1 MDLQTTIVG
10 LLVATLCIYVFV
22 LLNKSRKN
30 KEKILINQLQVLA
43 SEQNALIEDH
53 ELGLNFGLGIDEV
66 NRYIF
71 YTKDNKIGFTNKTID
86 LMNVRKCEVAT
97 VKKRVGK
104 EDYIDRISLVFYLI
118 SNNKEEQIIIFDSD
132 ATALPNGE
140 PLMAKKWADRI
151 NELLKDVKSNA
162 AFRVAV

>member
-86 LMNVRKCEVAT
+86 LMNVRK
-97 VKKRVGK
+97 
-104 EDYIDRISLVFYLI
+104 
-118 SNNKEEQIIIFDSD
+118 
-132 ATALPNGE
+132 
-140 PLMAKKWADRI
+140 
-151 NELLKDVKSNA
+151 
-162 AFRVAV
+162 

>member
-1 MDLQTTIVG
+1 M
-10 LLVATLCIYVFV
+10 
-22 LLNKSRKN
+22 
-30 KEKILINQLQVLA
+30 
-43 SEQNALIEDH
+43 
-53 ELGLNFGLGIDEV
+53 
-66 NRYIF
+66 
-71 YTKDNKIGFTNKTID
+71 
-86 LMNVRKCEVAT
+86 AT

-118 SNNKEEQIIIFDSD
+118 SSNKEEQIIIFDSD

-151 NELLKDVKSNA
+151 NELLKDAKSNA